1 MKKLLVLMTL
11 GMFLQCT
18 SQKSADL
25 SKTAE
30 IAENMEFTFHAKKA
44 ILMSTEIQ
52 SLGNTIPN
60 YTPARM
66 SQLDNG
72 YRIVIDDKKLDVAL
86 PYFGQ
91 VYSGHISTTSGN
103 RLNFTSDNFSV
114 DKSINKKG
122 NTILVF
128 MPKDVKRVRSMTM
141 EIFKNGNASV
151 AVEAHLQQPITFDGY
166 IAANEEAGQ

>member
-1 MKKLLVLMTL
+1 MTL

-18 SQKSADL
+18 SQTSADL
-25 SKTAE
+25 TNSAE
-30 IAENMEFTFHAKKA
+30 IAEDMEFTFHAKKA

-72 YRIVIDDKKLDVAL
+72 YRIIIDDKKLDVAL
-86 PYFGQ
+86 PYFGEIF
-91 VYSGHISTTSGN
+91 SGPVNTTS
-103 RLNFTSDNFSV
+103 RYSLNFTSDNFSV

-122 NTILVF
+122 NTVLVF
-128 MPKDVKRVRSMTM
+128 MPKDVRRVRRMTM
-141 EIFKNGNASV
+141 EIFNNGNASV

-166 IAANEEAGQ
+166 IAANVNAGQ